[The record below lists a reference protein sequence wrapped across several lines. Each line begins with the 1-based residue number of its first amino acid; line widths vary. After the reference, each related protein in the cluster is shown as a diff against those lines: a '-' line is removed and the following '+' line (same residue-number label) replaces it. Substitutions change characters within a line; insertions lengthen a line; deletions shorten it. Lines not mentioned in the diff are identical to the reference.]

1 MQQSK
6 RYGADAATGTRIYKK
21 RNVSSSA
28 GTFLNHRQGDLHE
41 GVFYRLISQLLVISL
56 IVMPFSTQAAV
67 IGTGEVIAGA
77 QGEVA
82 RDKVRD
88 FMARAEV
95 QEQLQSFGLNPDT
108 AKDRVNALTDQEV
121 QHLAGKIDSLPAGA
135 ISGWEVVALTALL
148 IIVIYIALKFI
159 YGK

>member
-1 MQQSK
+1 
-6 RYGADAATGTRIYKK
+6 
-21 RNVSSSA
+21 
-28 GTFLNHRQGDLHE
+28 
-41 GVFYRLISQLLVISL
+41 
-56 IVMPFSTQAAV
+56 MPFSTDAAV

-77 QGEVA
+77 QGQVA